1 MGIINLPQN
10 KNIKNALERKL
21 SEYKGRLSKFE
32 EVPLT
37 ENSDEV
43 QTDSVYKIAIIEEL
57 FKEGKVDYA
66 EMQNCL
72 KEKYGFLTYR
82 YNEAFCVIDDY
93 CKTGGQN
100 TFGGTGFPLNK

>member
-1 MGIINLPQN
+1 
-10 KNIKNALERKL
+10 
-21 SEYKGRLSKFE
+21 
-32 EVPLT
+32 
-37 ENSDEV
+37 
-43 QTDSVYKIAIIEEL
+43 
-57 FKEGKVDYA
+57 
-66 EMQNCL
+66 MQNCL